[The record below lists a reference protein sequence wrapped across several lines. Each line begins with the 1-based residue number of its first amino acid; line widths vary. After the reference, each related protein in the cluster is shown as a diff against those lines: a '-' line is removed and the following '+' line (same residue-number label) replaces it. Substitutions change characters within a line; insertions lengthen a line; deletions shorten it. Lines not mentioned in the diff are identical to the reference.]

1 MTANWILFAVNL
13 ALSSAMAAHACS
25 LQRGRRP
32 VLPLWALC
40 CFMIGGVATSIG
52 LQGNYGMLW
61 AYPALFMFFFVLPRR
76 QAMALAVV
84 LMGVSTASATV
95 SLGMPLAT
103 RLLVSMMV
111 TLVMIHVVLNVLGQL
126 QQTLVEQANT
136 DPLTGA
142 YNRRHLQARLG
153 ERPALTDGV
162 GEPTLEMARGDNALL
177 LIDIDHFKLING
189 RHGHDAGDAVL
200 CRLVAAVSART
211 RSGDLL
217 FRTGG
222 EEFVLLLPKTTPA
235 AALRVAEDLRLRL
248 SQAELMPGQTVTVSI
263 GVSALTQGQTAE
275 AWVKAADVALYA
287 AKQQG
292 RNRVVV
298 AEAA

>member
-1 MTANWILFAVNL
+1 MELFSRARVALDIDSDALATHRRGIRLRLSWLGAVALLPFTLLHLLTANWILYAVNL
-13 ALSSAMAAHACS
+13 VLSSAMAANACS

-111 TLVMIHVVLNVLGQL
+111 TLVMIHVVLNVPGQL
-126 QQTLVEQANT
+126 QQALVEQANT

-142 YNRRHLQARLG
+142 YNRRLQ
-153 ERPALTDGV
+153 PAPLAGPAGRTPCADGCS
-162 GEPTLEMARGDNALL
+162 
-177 LIDIDHFKLING
+177 G
-189 RHGHDAGDAVL
+189 RTHA
-200 CRLVAAVSART
+200 
-211 RSGDLL
+211 
-217 FRTGG
+217 
-222 EEFVLLLPKTTPA
+222 
-235 AALRVAEDLRLRL
+235 
-248 SQAELMPGQTVTVSI
+248 
-263 GVSALTQGQTAE
+263 
-275 AWVKAADVALYA
+275 
-287 AKQQG
+287 
-292 RNRVVV
+292 
-298 AEAA
+298 